1 MRSIAIATDTRLGC
15 PAFGQGTILSKDEA
29 APGRPGD
36 TCARP
41 FRMMDREGIMELHSL
56 IVALA
61 IVPVVLDTLGLF
73 VSLVAPPPSTS
84 ILSE

>member
-1 MRSIAIATDTRLGC
+1 
-15 PAFGQGTILSKDEA
+15 
-29 APGRPGD
+29 
-36 TCARP
+36 
-41 FRMMDREGIMELHSL
+41 MELHSL